1 MDGVRIA
8 LQVAAVAGWLL
19 VVSCSSLFEDVA
31 MTLGGQRPSPNTG
44 VNRGESLFGGVK
56 MSLST
61 KELQEAGL
69 WDAAGP
75 DFGGL
80 PASGTYN
87 LPQPK
92 AKKVASATVST
103 GLGSPKR
110 GSLFDEL
117 PNAGASFPDAG
128 VSASRYFTT
137 AAPRTTA
144 SLFQVSGLVL
154 PLSQE
159 EVRQQGSASLQ
170 AFSLP
175 DPIQTQRAAAPPQE
189 SVQPTSEMQDAQQDS
204 TKEEKM
210 GQDMKS
216 KNKDDEEEDVL
227 SALQLL
233 ERYAPQLAAVINA
246 TAMKKD
252 SSTTFPHA
260 VQGDFQLALETLSGS
275 PHMEAHDD
283 SASYEDPLDLYSFLD
298 DTNEE
303 VSLSSTRER
312 LSKKDNIAATRR
324 RRLEDLRLALD
335 IIRSLE
341 SPPVKDEDEEFQ
353 LKLAKSIFDQH
364 INSLSELTRRQ
375 RDTLHSLM
383 TMVRGSSR
391 SRNPNSFRLP
401 PVKDARPPASP
412 PAPRRNSYLPPRQDD
427 PPPPAPR
434 RRYGPPQRDDPPPP
448 RNPEPPAPPRRSY
461 GAPTQRDPLPPSPPD
476 GGDSEEATGI
486 GHLSL
491 TFTPADIYTVL
502 SGIHGARK
510 DVFPSGGSYRAP
522 VTHGP
527 TPPPKYYIAVPSS
540 IRTQADDPQLPL
552 ADDVRPPAPP
562 VSTTTR
568 RPSESY
574 LPPRDEGRRPYD
586 SFESFLAD
594 PLPLETPESLEDDV
608 DSWRP
613 ILRPADPG
621 MYSQRPSDEQRDDA
635 RNTTIT
641 THNYHYHYHYSQFSE
656 SDSSSGEEQQDDVMD
671 MEGYGQ
677 RQDDPLQDMGYGRQR
692 DAPAPPSTTQ
702 RRHRGQSDPNVSSY
716 SSIFSA
722 DPNDDSFETFSQPPA
737 PPSSGYATPPASPP
751 EPPRRGYGSPPAA
764 PPMRNY
770 GPPPAPPPP
779 PRAPPAPPRSC
790 THEGLR
796 DSTCQPTHDVPPS
809 TCATL
814 LLQRSTTP
822 TRFPR
827 SPTPVTNTPANP
839 TSPAPPPPP
848 VYGAPPA
855 DPTPPAPPPVYRAPP
870 ADPAPPA
877 PPPVYGAPPAN
888 PTTPPST
895 YGAPPADPAPPAPPP
910 TTSRPVVLA
919 PPRPPPLLK
928 SHFSVFNKKSKPP
941 RLFQRAPV
949 VAVGPVRVRQ
959 ADTPS
964 LLASDTRGTT
974 RNPLQLQQEQLQMQ
988 YLRNEQ
994 RLRDEQRTLQDIN
1007 GLRFQIQAQEQQR
1020 DEMMKNM
1027 FKDIKKEKE
1036 SGFKKLFYKGA
1047 SLLGAMSF
1055 MPFSTRRRKRAAPNL
1070 SCTTDAL
1077 NLAVPPAPN
1086 CTNQANF
1093 SLTDVVGVLQA
1104 KQKGIMQ
1111 EISLS
1116 DLESLLPPPAAL
1128 HDPGCLHRSFCRLMV
1143 GLEGTPLYTA
1153 FLNKYLQLFRG
1164 QDGGGGGGVAG
1175 QALHFAQQR
1184 LTYST
1189 IHSKGTCRAFHCPY
1203 PDKDL

>member
-1 MDGVRIA
+1 MSVRITA
-8 LQVAAVAGWLL
+8 RYPSPSTGVAAVSGWLL
-19 VVSCSSLFEDVA
+19 VASCSSLFDDVD
-31 MTLGGQRPSPNTG
+31 MTLGEKQLSPETS
-44 VNRGESLFGGVK
+44 VARGESLFGGVK

-75 DFGGL
+75 AFGGL
-80 PASGTYN
+80 PASGSYT
-87 LPQPK
+87 LPQPQ
-92 AKKVASATVST
+92 AKRVASATVST
-103 GLGSPKR
+103 GLSSPKR

-117 PNAGASFPDAG
+117 PNAGASYPGAG

-154 PLSQE
+154 PLSQD

-170 AFSLP
+170 AFPLP
-175 DPIQTQRAAAPPQE
+175 DPIQTHQAAAPLQG
-189 SVQPTSEMQDAQQDS
+189 SMQPTSEMQESQDS
-204 TKEEKM
+204 MEEEKKEQEMKNKEE
-210 GQDMKS
+210 
-216 KNKDDEEEDVL
+216 NEEEDVL

-233 ERYAPQLAAVINA
+233 ERYAPQLAAVLNA

-275 PHMEAHDD
+275 HQKEANGN
-283 SASYEDPLDLYSFLD
+283 SASYEDPLHLYSFLD
-298 DTNEE
+298 NTNEE
-303 VSLSSTRER
+303 VSLSSNRER
-312 LSKKDNIAATRR
+312 LSKKESIAATRR
-324 RRLEDLRLALD
+324 QRLEDLRLALD

-391 SRNPNSFRLP
+391 PRNPNSFRLP

-412 PAPRRNSYLPPRQDD
+412 PASRRNSYLPPRQDD
-427 PPPPAPR
+427 PPPAAPR
-434 RRYGPPQRDDPPPP
+434 RRYGPPQRDDPPPL
-448 RNPEPPAPPRRSY
+448 RDPEPPAPPRRTY
-461 GAPTQRDPLPPSPPD
+461 GAPQQRDPLPPAPPD
-476 GGDSEEATGI
+476 DGDSEEATGT

-502 SGIHGARK
+502 SGIHSAPK
-510 DVFPSGGSYRAP
+510 DMLTPSRSYGTPAKQ
-522 VTHGP
+522 GP
-527 TPPPKYYIAVPSS
+527 TPPPRYYIAVPSS
-540 IRTQADDPQLPL
+540 IRTQADDPQPPL

-562 VSTTTR
+562 VPTTTR
-568 RPSESY
+568 RPSREY

-594 PLPLETPESLEDDV
+594 PLPLETVESLEDDA

-613 ILRPADPG
+613 ISRPADPS

-635 RNTTIT
+635 RSTTMT
-641 THNYHYHYHYSQFSE
+641 THNYHYHYHYSQLSE
-656 SDSSSGEEQQDDVMD
+656 SDSSSGEEQRDDVMT
-671 MEGYGQ
+671 MEGYGD
-677 RQDDPLQDMGYGRQR
+677 RQDDSLQDMGYGRQR
-692 DAPAPPSTTQ
+692 DVPALPPATQ

-716 SSIFSA
+716 SSILSV
-722 DPNDDSFETFSQPPA
+722 DPDDSSFESLSQPPA
-737 PPSSGYATPPASPP
+737 PPLSGYATPPANPP

-764 PPMRNY
+764 PPMKGY
-770 GPPPAPPPP
+770 GPPPAPPAP
-779 PRAPPAPPRSC
+779 PRAPPAPPR
-790 THEGLR
+790 
-796 DSTCQPTHDVPPS
+796 PPS
-809 TCATL
+809 PMRGYGAPPANPPMMYRP
-814 LLQRSTTP
+814 QRAPPSFYSAPQAP

-827 SPTPVTNTPANP
+827 SPTPVTNAPDNP

-848 VYGAPPA
+848 TIYGAPLA
-855 DPTPPAPPPVYRAPP
+855 DPS
-870 ADPAPPA
+870 PPA
-877 PPPVYGAPPAN
+877 PPPVYGALPANPTSPPAN
-888 PTTPPST
+888 PTKPPST

-910 TTSRPVVLA
+910 TTSRPVLLV

-959 ADTPS
+959 VDTPS
-964 LLASDTRGTT
+964 LLASDTRSTT
-974 RNPLQLQQEQLQMQ
+974 RSPLQLQQEQLQMQ

-994 RLRDEQRTLQDIN
+994 RLREEHRTLQDIN

-1020 DEMMKNM
+1020 DDMMKNL

-1055 MPFSTRRRKRAAPNL
+1055 MPFSSGRRKREVPNL
-1070 SCTTDAL
+1070 SCMADSL
-1077 NLAVPPAPN
+1077 NLAVPEPITAP
-1086 CTNQANF
+1086 TRTTF
-1093 SLTDVVGVLQA
+1093 PSPMWLV
-1104 KQKGIMQ
+1104 
-1111 EISLS
+1111 S
-1116 DLESLLPPPAAL
+1116 
-1128 HDPGCLHRSFCRLMV
+1128 CRPNRRV
-1143 GLEGTPLYTA
+1143 
-1153 FLNKYLQLFRG
+1153 
-1164 QDGGGGGGVAG
+1164 
-1175 QALHFAQQR
+1175 
-1184 LTYST
+1184 
-1189 IHSKGTCRAFHCPY
+1189 
-1203 PDKDL
+1203 